1 MKWLT
6 NNFSLNMVN
15 EDGPFDLKVRYLSE
29 LSFKIESKTAKVR
42 LSQLDVCQELDIFPN
57 GGNVN
62 ASIGDEILVA
72 QYKKGKLTFRK
83 VGIVEGDIQ

>member
-29 LSFKIESKTAKVR
+29 LAFKVESKTAKVR
-42 LSQLDVCQELDIFPN
+42 LSQMDVCQELDIFPN
-57 GGNVN
+57 SGNVN
-62 ASIGDEILVA
+62 AHIGDEILVA
-72 QYKKGKLTFRK
+72 QYKKGKLTYRK
-83 VGIVEGDIQ
+83 VIVVVGDIQ